1 MQSLV
6 VPLEIN
12 VALLGFNGDGA
23 YQFQIAEKELA
34 DFLQKSLPEHRPS
47 CLETG
52 QQLEISYQLKYTV
65 FHVSLVFGNARPI
78 LGLLSEISASVPSS
92 CGDEKCGVI
101 GDELPAKVYSCVG
114 TAVVMHI
121 SYGAFRVSHKLRRI
135 CSVSETGVRRRGWRE
150 RLV

>member
-1 MQSLV
+1 LQSLV

-34 DFLQKSLPEHRPS
+34 DFLQKSLPDHRPS

-65 FHVSLVFGNARPI
+65 FHV
-78 LGLLSEISASVPSS
+78 
-92 CGDEKCGVI
+92 
-101 GDELPAKVYSCVG
+101 
-114 TAVVMHI
+114 
-121 SYGAFRVSHKLRRI
+121 
-135 CSVSETGVRRRGWRE
+135 
-150 RLV
+150 RLVLGMRGRYLVCFLRPVLVCLALAVMRRLVWLETS